1 MLFEG
6 FERKSLHSFSHGG
19 YRMSP
24 VPIRFMPFLADI
36 STILA
41 GVVVLEQDMAYLP
54 WRCKSAID
62 KFGLWN
68 RFVIMGDSEGIG
80 QRIRVLRQ
88 KLNYTQIQVEKATG
102 IPQSNL
108 SEFENGKLI
117 PTIQTLFKI
126 AKFFGVSVAYLLGEG
141 DLEGL
146 KVNVSLL
153 SELSEDGK
161 KQIQDFIDFV
171 VQREMEKKKEQ

>member
-1 MLFEG
+1 
-6 FERKSLHSFSHGG
+6 
-19 YRMSP
+19 MSP
-24 VPIRFMPFLADI
+24 VPTRLIPFLMDV
-36 STILA
+36 STISA

-54 WRCKSAID
+54 CRCKSAID
-62 KFGLWN
+62 KFGLWYK
-68 RFVIMGDSEGIG
+68 FLVMGDSESIG

-88 KLNYTQIQVEKATG
+88 KLNYTQTQVEKATG

-108 SEFENGKLI
+108 SEFENGKLV

-126 AKFFGVSVAYLLGEG
+126 ARFFGVSIAYLVGQG

-146 KVNVSLL
+146 KLNVRLL
-153 SELSEDGK
+153 GELSEEGK

-171 VQREMEKKKEQ
+171 VQRETEKEKGQ